1 MKALYEKAIEYNRTV
16 VGMIGKDIL
25 TNSKRVVTYGHP
37 INANGDLLGV
47 IFQESDLT
55 QVIERY
61 WVPVSFQSS
70 SLPFLE
76 IKYPKKQG
84 KIGESD
90 DLLFRLNI
98 NDEEWDIMS
107 SLKSLQ
113 DIHEL
118 KKYQEIVS
126 HYKD

>member
-1 MKALYEKAIEYNRTV
+1 MRALYEKAIEYNRTV

-76 IKYPKKQG
+76 IKYP
-84 KIGESD
+84 
-90 DLLFRLNI
+90 
-98 NDEEWDIMS
+98 
-107 SLKSLQ
+107 
-113 DIHEL
+113 H
-118 KKYQEIVS
+118 
-126 HYKD
+126 KDN